1 MVTND
6 FSAADLVHADFCQ
19 TIKTHKPRTGCTL
32 GRESAIQKAK
42 TIRLFSVK
50 IAIVNCQRSAQPPS
64 ANAVYLVYRGAI
76 MQKR

>member
-1 MVTND
+1 MFLVTND
-6 FSAADLVHADFCQ
+6 LTAADLVHAYFCQ
-19 TIKTHKPRTGCTL
+19 TYKNAQARSIL

>member
-1 MVTND
+1 MPIFARPTKTN
-6 FSAADLVHADFCQ
+6 
-19 TIKTHKPRTGCTL
+19 KPRTGFIL